1 MGSFD
6 MYVTAIVLA
15 AGRGLRFNPKVSKPL
30 FRIGSKPILIY
41 SLLRLSRHPYVN
53 DIIVVAN
60 SLNKKKIIKK
70 IKEYRINKIKD
81 VVLGG
86 LRRQDSV
93 IKGLEA
99 MDSHADYVLIH
110 DAARPFIDKNIIS
123 SVINAA
129 KKYGA
134 AISGVPLGFTL
145 KQAQSVRKHKL
156 AAAAFVEKTLD
167 RKNLW
172 EIQTPQ
178 VFKTTWILEA
188 YKKFGRFNV
197 TDDASLVE
205 KLKKKVA
212 IVSGPYFNI
221 KITTPEDLAVASE
234 IIKNGAHLRL

>member
-1 MGSFD
+1 

-30 FRIGSKPILIY
+30 FRIGSKPILFY
-41 SLLRLSRHPYVN
+41 SLLTLSRHPYVN

-60 SLNKKKIIKK
+60 SLNKKKIIEK

-99 MDSHADYVLIH
+99 MDSQADYVLIH
-110 DAARPFIDKNIIS
+110 DSARPFIDKNIIS
-123 SVINAA
+123 SVIDAA

-134 AISGVPLGFTL
+134 AISGVPLAFTV
-145 KQAQSVRKHKL
+145 KQAKRVRKQKS
-156 AAAAFVEKTLD
+156 AVTAFIEKTLD

-178 VFKTTWILEA
+178 VFKTALIIKA
-188 YKKFGRFNV
+188 YKKFGRLTV
-197 TDDASLVE
+197 TDDASLAE
-205 KLKKKVA
+205 KLKRKVG
-212 IVSGPYFNI
+212 IVLGSYFNI
-221 KITTPEDLAVASE
+221 KITSPEDLLIASE
-234 IIKNGAHLRL
+234 ILKNKKF

>member
-1 MGSFD
+1 

-30 FRIGSKPILIY
+30 FRIGSKPILVY
-41 SLLRLSRHPYVN
+41 SLLRLSRHPYVK

-123 SVINAA
+123 SVINTA

-134 AISGVPLGFTL
+134 AISGVPVKATI
-145 KQAQSVRKHKL
+145 KEVHSAQQSTVHNSRCIVK
-156 AAAAFVEKTLD
+156 KTLD
-167 RKNLW
+167 RKKLW

-178 VFKTTWILEA
+178 VFKKSLILEA
-188 YKKFGRFNV
+188 YKKFGSLGV

-205 KLKKKVA
+205 KLKRKIG
-212 IVSGPYFNI
+212 IVPGSYFNI
-221 KITTPEDLAVASE
+221 KITTLEDLAVASE
-234 IIKNGAHLRL
+234 IIKNKKF